1 MDIHKSLHG
10 TDDVPADM
18 VAASRWMRPPPPSS
32 PSSITRS
39 SCRNSGPTS
48 SRTSTCSRSSSRCF
62 DSRVDFNLN
71 LAESIS
77 YGMVYTDRDVH
88 LFLELKRSIDY
99 GMPNIQIWYHEF
111 EQREEVYKGYLP
123 WTVDIDQEYHK
134 QVSNV
139 YICRYDCYLSID
151 HMEGL
156 MVVTG
161 SESPVVVVLS
171 GSMEPGFKRGDILF
185 LHMSKDPIRTGKII
199 CFNAIVSLA

>member
-111 EQREEVYKGYLP
+111 EQREEVFKGYLP
-123 WTVDIDQEYHK
+123 WTVDIDQ
-134 QVSNV
+134 
-139 YICRYDCYLSID
+139 
-151 HMEGL
+151 GL

-185 LHMSKDPIRTGKII
+185 LHMSKDPIRTGKIV
-199 CFNAIVSLA
+199 CFNAIKDKGGVWFE